1 MHIAIVAPSHKSFIA
16 NFLPNINLGELPNGY
31 FGAPFIGTIIKEL
44 LEKNHTVTAI
54 TTSTA
59 INGDYS
65 IKKYK
70 CRNFTWIIVPSRPNS
85 FRFNKNKLGR
95 MVDFYSLEQKN
106 IIQSLKNANPDF
118 VHAHWSYEFAGSAVK
133 SGFPYLVTVHD
144 NAFQVLRYFKNIYRF
159 GRLLMSEQILRK
171 VKYASTVS
179 PYMQDY
185 TSKRCE
191 FVKVIPNPTILNL
204 QKEDI
209 EKEVIAKMNTLQA
222 PRIIM
227 INNGWDTRKNGKVG
241 LLAFQN
247 LQKRIPD
254 ATLHIYGGGSE
265 ENGSAFKEA
274 SYLGIQNVFF
284 NGAIAHQQLI
294 NVIKESHLLIHPALE
309 ESFGVVLIEAM
320 SYGVPTIGGLKSGA
334 VPWVIKE
341 PQLLLDVTK
350 PEQMANKMFEI
361 LTSSTLYKN
370 LSLECYLNVASRFS
384 SNAVVATY
392 IDYYEEILLV
402 NK

>member
-65 IKKYK
+65 IKKYNY
-70 CRNFTWIIVPSRPNS
+70 RNFTWIIVPSRPNS

-106 IIQSLKNANPDF
+106 ILQSLKNAQPDF

-133 SGFPYLVTVHD
+133 SGFPCLVTVHD

-370 LSLECYLNVASRFS
+370 LSL
-384 SNAVVATY
+384 
-392 IDYYEEILLV
+392 
-402 NK
+402 